1 MEDRVYFDKYGKRF
15 LCKYRLRIIFVV
27 FIVFDNVKLK
37 KKQII
42 ICRHIAALSYTN
54 DQVIIRKIKN
64 SGDELITLLLSLSI
78 NIVCCFPIISSKTP
92 EILLTFILLPLSE
105 QPAIY
110 YLKFFFIS
118 LQYVK
123 RFLFSIIIVIYKYT

>member
-64 SGDELITLLLSLSI
+64 SGDELLLTLSI

-92 EILLTFILLPLSE
+92 EILLTFIFLPLSE

-110 YLKFFFIS
+110 YLKFFLYF
-118 LQYVK
+118 YNM
-123 RFLFSIIIVIYKYT
+123 